1 MDSRLLLMMLRHGE
15 AGTFDLVQA
24 ERLDEAIRH
33 LQTQNFDVVISD
45 LTLPDSQGL
54 ETFQRLHE
62 AAGQVPL
69 LVLSG
74 TDDEALAV
82 SAVREGAQDY
92 LVKGRV
98 DAHGLHRAISYAI
111 ERQRVEAALQAS
123 EKHYKHLLESITDY
137 SYTVLL
143 RDDRPVVTTHGPG
156 CTAVTGYTS
165 EQYLNDPYLWYEMIH
180 EADRAEVLAQAA
192 KVLADKTP
200 PPPVEHRIIHQNGS
214 VRWVRNT
221 VVPRHNMGGKLVAY
235 DGLIADITERKL
247 AEERVRH
254 SEALYHSLVEN
265 LPQNILRKDLQG
277 RFTFANQRFCS
288 LMGRSL
294 EEIVGKTDFDFF
306 PAGLA
311 AKYQQD
317 DRAVI
322 ETGKVFETEE
332 ENRTPEGELRHVN
345 VVKSPIRDAHGRIT
359 GIQAIF
365 WDITERKRAVQQLE
379 KAHEELAC
387 NEQALRKSH
396 EELKSVQLQ
405 LIQAGK
411 MESIGTLAAGVAH
424 EVKNPLAVLLMGVAF
439 LHKNVQRPDENM
451 VTVLKEMEDAIGR
464 ADAITRNLLDFAGAQ
479 QLAVTAEDLNGL
491 LTQTLRMVRHELAS
505 HRITVVKDCAA
516 GLPRVGVDK
525 NQIQQVFVNVFMNAI
540 HAMPEGGT
548 LTVRTSL
555 QQVAE
560 TTFREGARDTAHL
573 WIGDRV
579 VVAEILDTGVGIPE
593 ENLSRIFDP
602 FFTTKPTGVGTGLG
616 LPVTKKIIELHG
628 GRIDI
633 KNIPGGGVSV
643 AITLK
648 AKTDGHEE

>member
-1 MDSRLLLMMLRHGE
+1 MDSRLLLMMLRHGV

-24 ERLDEAIRH
+24 ECLDEAIRH
-33 LQTQNFDVVISD
+33 LQTQIFDVVISD

-98 DAHGLHRAISYAI
+98 DAHGLRRAISYAI

-180 EADRAEVLAQAA
+180 EVDRAEVLAQAA
-192 KVLADKTP
+192 KVLAEKTP

-277 RFTFANQRFCS
+277 RFTFANQRFCA
-288 LMGRSL
+288 LIGRPL

-317 DRAVI
+317 DRDVI

-332 ENRTPEGELRHVN
+332 ENRTPEGELHYVN
-345 VVKSPIRDAHGRIT
+345 VVKSPIRDAHGCIT

-379 KAHEELAC
+379 KAHEELAR

-439 LHKNVQRPDENM
+439 LNKNVHRPDENM

-479 QLAVTAEDLNGL
+479 QLAVTAEDLNEL

-525 NQIQQVFVNVFMNAI
+525 NQIQQVYVNVFMNAI

-548 LTVRTSL
+548 LTVRTSV

-560 TTFREGARDTAHL
+560 TTFREGARGTAHL

-579 VVAEILDTGVGIPE
+579 VVAEIFDTGVGIPE
-593 ENLSRIFDP
+593 ENLPRIFDP

-648 AKTDGHEE
+648 AKADSLEE